1 MFHVRNFLLC
11 FKTAIKSVNLKPAKP
26 KHQEQGWSYVHTRAV
41 NTACYIFL
49 IFSLSEMDREQNTS
63 ALRTKVVIN
72 GKIVCP
78 LSNCPKGRVDAN
90 KNGRN

>member
-1 MFHVRNFLLC
+1 MFHVRNFFLR
-11 FKTAIKSVNLKPAKP
+11 FKTAIKSVNLTPAKP

-41 NTACYIFL
+41 NTTCYIFL
-49 IFSLSEMDREQNTS
+49 TFSLSEMDREQNTS

-72 GKIVCP
+72 GKIVSP

-90 KNGRN
+90 TNGRN